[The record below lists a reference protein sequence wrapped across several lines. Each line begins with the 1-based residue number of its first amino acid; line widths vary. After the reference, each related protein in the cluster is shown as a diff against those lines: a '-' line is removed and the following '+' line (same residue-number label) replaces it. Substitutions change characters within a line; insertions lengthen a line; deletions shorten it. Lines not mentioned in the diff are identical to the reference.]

1 MFETVL
7 LIFGAVQ
14 GFMVAIMLFT
24 IKQNRS
30 GNSYLGVLVL
40 VLASQLMM
48 ALAGVPQAQPV
59 YLLGNVSFESF
70 FLLGPLMYGYVNNIT
85 QQRFILSPRLLLH
98 FLPFL
103 FFLTLRLFLYSS
115 PEPTILANLFGAGV
129 WQACI
134 WGCIQMLSI
143 GTYLYLSY
151 KVVHQHQVKVA
162 ANYTRSY
169 MTSLTWLLKVILAIS
184 FVELLLIIDTK
195 LVLMYYKPL
204 SFLLHPV
211 FVFVILSSLTYWIA
225 YKAYAQPNMFRLMLG
240 EESSP
245 VRFKKQKSRVLKK
258 KLSGQEIEEL
268 KQQVLTTM
276 KHDKPY
282 VDSKLTLEQL
292 AEGLVV
298 APEVLQALIEQHF
311 AANFQE
317 FIDRYRVAYAKEL
330 LANPDKNH
338 VPITNIGFGVGF
350 SSLKAFQKAFQE
362 IAYVSPTDFRG
373 ASQVGK

>member
-1 MFETVL
+1 
-7 LIFGAVQ
+7 
-14 GFMVAIMLFT
+14 MVAIMLFT

-30 GNSYLGVLVL
+30 GNSYLGVFVL

-48 ALAGVPQAQPV
+48 ALAGVPNTQPV

-103 FFLTLRLFLYSS
+103 FFLTLRFLLYSS
-115 PEPTILANLFGAGV
+115 LQPVILANAFGAGV

-134 WGCIQMLSI
+134 WGSLQLLSI
-143 GTYLYLSY
+143 GVYLYLSY
-151 KVVHQHQVKVA
+151 KLVHQHQAKVT
-162 ANYTRSY
+162 ANYTGTY
-169 MTSLTWLLKVILAIS
+169 MTSLTWLLKVILAIG

-211 FVFVILSSLTYWIA
+211 FVFVILSGLTYWIA
-225 YKAYAQPNMFRLMLG
+225 YKAYVQPNMFRLMLG

-245 VRFKKQKSRVLKK
+245 VRFKKQKNRALKK
-258 KLSGQEIEEL
+258 KLSGQEIEGL

-276 KHDKPY
+276 KDDKPY
-282 VDSKLTLEQL
+282 VDSKLTLGQL
-292 AEGLVV
+292 AEGLEVT
-298 APEVLQALIEQHF
+298 PEVLQALIEQHF
-311 AANFQE
+311 AASFQE

-330 LANPDKNH
+330 LGNPDKNH

-350 SSLKAFQKAFQE
+350 SSLKAFQKAFQA
-362 IAYVSPTDFRG
+362 IVHTSPADFREV
-373 ASQVGK
+373 AQSGK